1 MDSQPTFTIRNIA
14 EPRKFVTKWATEQ
27 DKKVQ
32 RKKAFSR
39 ERDTKYSTFQDSP
52 EFEEVQLDHDYDYS
66 GNQQEEFISND
77 LCGGFRF
84 YDDIIFYDYYKGDG
98 FRFYD
103 DIIFY
108 EYCKG
113 I

>member
-52 EFEEVQLDHDYDYS
+52 EFEEVHHDHDYEVHHEHDYENYYDYS
-66 GNQQEEFISND
+66 GNQQEEFIRND
-77 LCGGFRF
+77 LCF
-84 YDDIIFYDYYKGDG
+84 G

>member
-14 EPRKFVTKWATEQ
+14 EPRVFITKWATEQ
-27 DKKVQ
+27 AKKVQ

-39 ERDTKYSTFQDSP
+39 ERDTKYSTFETTL
-52 EFEEVQLDHDYDYS
+52 EFEEVQHDHDYDYS
-66 GNQQEEFISND
+66 DNQQEEVLRND
-77 LCGGFRF
+77 LC
-84 YDDIIFYDYYKGDG
+84 DG